1 MPATALTTV
10 ADYVA
15 QARVLLQDTLANAYR
30 YSDIELVQSLNLGM
44 VEARRLRADL
54 FLGRDVP
61 IYTANDVTPVVIDDQ
76 FRMALLYY
84 VVGNVQLR
92 DEEDT
97 QDQRALAL
105 ITKFTTQLL
114 QVAA

>member
-1 MPATALTTV
+1 MPAVALDTV

-30 YSDIELVQSLNLGM
+30 YSDTELVQSLNLAM
-44 VEARRLRADL
+44 LEARRLRADL
-54 FLGRDVP
+54 FLGRAVP
-61 IYTANDVTPVVIDDQ
+61 AYTVADATVVDIDDQ
-76 FRMALLYY
+76 FRMAFLYY
-84 VVGNVQLR
+84 IVGNAQLR

-97 QDQRALAL
+97 QDERAVAL
-105 ITKFTTQLL
+105 VNKFTSQLL